1 MMIFND
7 GRQAQGEALP
17 KISRMMTG
25 SLVAVAHK
33 KAAWFHAAG
42 LQLPGAN
49 YHGGLAEKVTA
60 TVPIVKGCG
69 SLHEA
74 TLPAAVRHGTIHP
87 AGGLDTHQHGWR
99 IRHPQAVT
107 RHRKICNPSPIPG
120 NLPGIYPYLGA
131 WVGSQRKR
139 PHCAVPMSG
148 TVLRLPDPPCRIQTR
163 NHPMI
168 YTFCVT
174 RSRGPIA
181 ALPAIRTVSVYATSE
196 AQARTQLAGLPLVFL
211 SRSPA
216 REVAA

>member
-1 MMIFND
+1 MIFND
-7 GRQAQGEALP
+7 GHQAQGEALP

-25 SLVAVAHK
+25 SPTALAHK

-60 TVPIVKGCG
+60 TATIVKGCG

-107 RHRKICNPSPIPG
+107 ELGQLVSIPPISG
-120 NLPGIYPYLGA
+120 NLLGIYPYLGA
-131 WVGSQRKR
+131 WIGSQRKR
-139 PHCAVPMSG
+139 PHCAC
-148 TVLRLPDPPCRIQTR
+148 LARHCLAATR
-163 NHPMI
+163 SAIASLSYGAIPMI
-168 YTFCVT
+168 YTFCIT

-181 ALPAIRTVSVYATSE
+181 ALSAIRTI
-196 AQARTQLAGLPLVFL
+196 
-211 SRSPA
+211 
-216 REVAA
+216 

>member
-1 MMIFND
+1 MIFND

-42 LQLPGAN
+42 LQLPGSMKP
-49 YHGGLAEKVTA
+49 GGLAEKVTA

-99 IRHPQAVT
+99 IRHPQAESLDENMP
-107 RHRKICNPSPIPG
+107 HIPKLRPLRRRFIQFRG
-120 NLPGIYPYLGA
+120 MGREPKKTPPLCLP
-131 WVGSQRKR
+131 WF
-139 PHCAVPMSG
+139 G
-148 TVLRLPDPPCRIQTR
+148 TVVRLPDPPWSIKTKG
-163 NHPMI
+163 HI
-168 YTFCVT
+168 YDLHIPD
-174 RSRGPIA
+174 RH
-181 ALPAIRTVSVYATSE
+181 
-196 AQARTQLAGLPLVFL
+196 
-211 SRSPA
+211 
-216 REVAA
+216 